1 MRNDAR
7 RVERYVFA
15 AADTLLF
22 DTNIWL
28 LIYGP
33 QGNPSDYRT
42 RIYSAAL
49 AKVLKVKSH
58 IYLDVLILSEF
69 INRYARLR
77 YDILRPT
84 GWPKEFKS
92 FRKSAAFKSIAKDIA
107 ADAQRVVRQCE
118 RTESGFETVDIG
130 ALLAEYESGD
140 ADFNDQ
146 ILVELCKAKGLTLVT
161 HDADFKDRGL
171 TLLTANPRLLA

>member
-7 RVERYVFA
+7 HIERYTFA
-15 AADTLLF
+15 ATDKLLF
-22 DTNIWL
+22 DANIWL
-28 LIYGP
+28 YIFGP
-33 QGNPSDYRT
+33 QGNPADHRT
-42 RIYSAAL
+42 KIYSSAL
-49 AKVLKVKSH
+49 ARILAVKSR

-69 INRYARLR
+69 LNRYARLR
-77 YDILRPT
+77 YDIMRPA

-92 FRKSAAFKSIAKDIA
+92 FRKSVDFKSIAKDIA
-107 ADAQRVVRQCE
+107 DDARRLVRQCE

-130 ALLAEYESGD
+130 MLLAEYEAGD

-171 TLLTANPRLLA
+171 TLLTANQRLLA